1 MSGKYIAWAQF
12 LHLDIMKWRTK
23 RNYYDAKSRGP
34 FLLVSKVTLRKIIWF
49 SKATILGH

>member
-23 RNYYDAKSRGP
+23 RNYYNAKSRGP